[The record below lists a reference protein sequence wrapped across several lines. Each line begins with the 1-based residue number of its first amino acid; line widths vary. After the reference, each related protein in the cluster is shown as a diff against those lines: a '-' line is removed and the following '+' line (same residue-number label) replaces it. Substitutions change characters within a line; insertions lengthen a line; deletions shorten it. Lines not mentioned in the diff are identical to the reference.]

1 MTAFE
6 YVMVLVS
13 IIIALA
19 IAHLLT
25 AVSASIHRL
34 RGQGERI
41 ELDAVYILW
50 IGYVLIW
57 LISFWWWEF
66 KFQDVIAEWSYGLYL
81 FIVIYSILLFMLAA
95 VLVPHRMQGVT
106 NSYDYFMQGR
116 KWFFSLLLLVQAVDI
131 VDTFL
136 KGYEY
141 GARPEALA
149 IYAVTIFV
157 AITGLISERR
167 SIQLG
172 AASVGFAAML
182 LYQFQELGVLGSW

>member
-25 AVSASIHRL
+25 AISASIHRL

-95 VLVPHRMQGVT
+95 VLVPHRMQGL
-106 NSYDYFMQGR
+106 DR
-116 KWFFSLLLLVQAVDI
+116 L
-131 VDTFL
+131 
-136 KGYEY
+136 E
-141 GARPEALA
+141 
-149 IYAVTIFV
+149 
-157 AITGLISERR
+157 
-167 SIQLG
+167 
-172 AASVGFAAML
+172 
-182 LYQFQELGVLGSW
+182 